1 MSVITNNKP
10 RMLLMWAE
18 LPEGIGESEFGYVED
33 DADRYEPRFFNY
45 RGVWYDIF
53 EFEYISDQPC
63 FAALRRGKWTLVQT
77 TSYFTGVVIRWH
89 RYFDSV
95 IVGRYFV

>member
-1 MSVITNNKP
+1 MNVITNNKP

-18 LPEGIGESEFGYVED
+18 LPEGIGGSEFDYVD

-45 RGVWYDIF
+45 RGTWYDVF

-63 FAALRRGKWTLVQT
+63 YAPFRGKWDGVQT
-77 TSYFTGVVIRWH
+77 DSFFSGIVLRW
-89 RYFDSV
+89 FDEFNSV
-95 IVGRYFV
+95 IVGRYYA

>member
-1 MSVITNNKP
+1 MNIVTNNHA

-18 LPEGIGESEFGYVED
+18 LPEGIGESEFDYVD

-45 RGVWYDIF
+45 RGVWYDAF
-53 EFEYISDQPC
+53 EFEYIYDQPC
-63 FAALRRGKWTLVQT
+63 YAPLCGKWVAVQT

-89 RYFDSV
+89 REFEFV

>member
-1 MSVITNNKP
+1 MNIVTNNHA

-18 LPEGIGESEFGYVED
+18 LPEGIGESEFDYVD

-45 RGVWYDIF
+45 RGAWYDAF

-63 FAALRRGKWTLVQT
+63 YAPLRGKWTAVQSD
-77 TSYFTGVVIRWH
+77 SYFSGVVIRWH
-89 RYFDSV
+89 REFESV